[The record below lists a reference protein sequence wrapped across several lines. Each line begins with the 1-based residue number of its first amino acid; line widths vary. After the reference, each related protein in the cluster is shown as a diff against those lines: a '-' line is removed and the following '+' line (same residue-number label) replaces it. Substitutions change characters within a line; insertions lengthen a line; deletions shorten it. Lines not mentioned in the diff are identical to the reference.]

1 MPCLP
6 AAMLPIMVMDT
17 SETVSKPSMKF
28 FLSCLGHGISS
39 QQKKT
44 VRQKLFV
51 VTLMQIYNEK
61 ASGTKREV
69 QNVKEK
75 NTRKFNVGVKSY
87 T

>member
-1 MPCLP
+1 
-6 AAMLPIMVMDT
+6 MV
-17 SETVSKPSMKF
+17 SLHS
-28 FLSCLGHGISS
+28 
-39 QQKKT
+39 KKT